1 MRQLENSYYENYFL
15 DNQFLYKSTILLVDD
30 DPKFLSRLEEVISL
44 EDFNIIKASSTE
56 DALSKANGRKIDL
69 VITEFMFKTKS
80 SVELF
85 SLIRKSNPVV
95 PIIVITGYPELISA
109 TDVRM
114 FGGNHL
120 LTKPL
125 DIAKLFNILRNYC
138 N

>member
-1 MRQLENSYYENYFL
+1 MQQLENRYYESFYL
-15 DNQFLYKSTILLVDD
+15 DNQLLYKPTLLLVDD
-30 DPKFLSRLEEVISL
+30 DSKFLSNLEEAISL
-44 EDFNIIKASSTE
+44 EDLNIIKASSTE
-56 DALSKANGRKIDL
+56 EALSKANGRKIDL

-85 SLIRKSNPVV
+85 SLIRKSNPLV
-95 PIIVITGYPELISA
+95 PIVVITGYPELISA
-109 TDVRM
+109 NDVKM

-125 DIAKLFNILRNYC
+125 NMAKLLNIVRNYC